1 MFRNL
6 QAVILA
12 GGRGTRLG
20 SLGDKIPKAMVD
32 INGTPFIDLLIN
44 QLKKN
49 RINKCLL
56 LTGYRKNQL
65 IDYYRD
71 NKDIL
76 TIKGNSNWQTLT
88 RIKKAEKF
96 IKSQFFL
103 LMYCDNFLINFKL
116 KKFFLLK
123 KKYKSNI
130 FFSVVKKKS
139 GQKSTI
145 TLNKNKLV
153 YEDNSNSKLVE
164 VGYMLVKKN
173 FFFKNLTKYKGNKL
187 SNYLQ
192 FLSKKNNFV
201 GSRHGNNFLCIENKK
216 LISETKKFFLKK

>member
-20 SLGDKIPKAMVD
+20 SLGDKIPKAMVN
-32 INGTPFIDLLIN
+32 INGSPFIDLIIN

-49 RINKCLL
+49 RINKFLL

-65 IDYYRD
+65 IDYFRE

-103 LMYCDNFLINFKL
+103 LMYCDNFLINFKI

-130 FFSVVKKKS
+130 FFSVVKRKP

-145 TLNKNKLV
+145 TLDKNKLV
-153 YEDNSNSKLVE
+153 YKGNSNSNYVE
-164 VGYMLVKKN
+164 VGYTLIKKK
-173 FFFKNLTKYKGNKL
+173 FFFENLTKYKGNKL

-192 FLSKKNNFV
+192 FLSKKNNFA
-201 GSRHGNNFLCIENKK
+201 GTYYGNNFLCIENKK

>member
-1 MFRNL
+1 MFINL

-20 SLGDKIPKAMVD
+20 SLGNKIPKAMVD

-49 RINKCLL
+49 RINKYLL
-56 LTGYRKNQL
+56 LTGYRKDQL
-65 IDYYRD
+65 VDYYRK
-71 NKDIL
+71 NKEVL

-88 RIKKAEKF
+88 RIKNAEKF

-103 LMYCDNFLINFKL
+103 LMYCDNYLINFKL
-116 KKFFLLK
+116 KNFFVLK

-130 FFSVVKKKS
+130 FFSVVTKKS

-173 FFFKNLTKYKGNKL
+173 FFFKNLKKYKGNKL
-187 SNYLQ
+187 SKYLQ

-201 GSRHGNNFLCIENKK
+201 GQYYGDNFLCIENKK
-216 LISETKKFFLKK
+216 LISETKKFFIKK